1 MDDIPWK
8 FNNSSLLPDAQ
19 DIITELLRKNP
30 AHRLG
35 TGGAREIKSHPFLS
49 NIDFNNLLSKEPQ
62 FVPDFESEEDTGYF
76 DTRCSRYQ
84 HNDSD
89 EEDQSEDND
98 WPESQNFVSSSVRL
112 SKLCSNNTTMMNNEE
127 AESPP
132 GYSPESAEHSDMQK
146 ESSSKSD
153 SENQY
158 STAKG
163 SKSPPFSEFPFQELR
178 KSVINLRK
186 QQNTENVED
195 GERRRGSIFRRMIS
209 SCRRKLSRAAHT
221 IRESGIFALCQKG
234 SIDISRAENLQV

>member
-49 NIDFNNLLSKEPQ
+49 NVDFNNLLSKEPQ

-163 SKSPPFSEFPFQELR
+163 SKSPPI
-178 KSVINLRK
+178 SVIRSHLFFCQLVLNTAPMAPHGPILILFMSLLRTGIT
-186 QQNTENVED
+186 Q
-195 GERRRGSIFRRMIS
+195 
-209 SCRRKLSRAAHT
+209 
-221 IRESGIFALCQKG
+221 SGTVGK
-234 SIDISRAENLQV
+234 N